1 MIDRDIL
8 ISRVIDG
15 EASAEDWSALHAL
28 AREDSAIWSDLA
40 SAQQDHAELA
50 SAVRILTAGVE
61 DIESPIME
69 HAQASF
75 ASRVRVAASWG
86 GWVAAAVLAFSF
98 GFSTLGGA
106 SGNENNTNTAG
117 VLPIDFN
124 QAKRELLPQLSADE
138 ALGTYVTNGV
148 REGRVVALDP
158 DLHVMT
164 AIPMETAGQF
174 EVVYVRRILEKTQ
187 VDLYRIS
194 QDELGRFVK
203 LPVEEMPK
211 PRRPF

>member
-15 EASAEDWSALHAL
+15 EATAEDWSALHTL

-50 SAVRILTAGVE
+50 SAVRMLTACAD
-61 DIESPIME
+61 DIEAPILE
-69 HAQASF
+69 HAQAGFS
-75 ASRVRVAASWG
+75 ARMRAVASWG
-86 GWVAAAVLAFSF
+86 GWAVAAVLAISF
-98 GFSTLGGA
+98 GLGTFGNST
-106 SGNENNTNTAG
+106 STDSNTANL
-117 VLPIDFN
+117 LPFDLT
-124 QAKRELLPQLSADE
+124 QAKKQVLPQLSPDE
-138 ALGTYVTNGV
+138 ALGAYVTNGV

-164 AIPMETAGQF
+164 VVPMETAGQF
-174 EVVYVRRILEKTQ
+174 EVVYIRRILEKAQ

-194 QDELGRFVK
+194 QTEAGQFIR

-211 PRRPF
+211 SSRPF